1 VDRYQW
7 LIFLHVTGAFL
18 VLGGAVFGGVMN
30 FFALRRERPSEIVV
44 LFRLTR
50 IAVMSVSIGMV
61 VTLVLGLWL
70 VADVD
75 VVHWSDAW
83 VIVALILWVVA
94 NALGGIG
101 GRRERETR
109 ELAERLVADDDA
121 PSAELR
127 GRLRDPMTLA
137 LSWGSG
143 GVVISILALMIWK
156 PGA

>member
-18 VLGGAVFGGVMN
+18 VLGGAVFGGILN

-44 LFRLTR
+44 LFRMVR
-50 IAVMSVSIGMV
+50 IAVVSISIGMV
-61 VTLVLGLWL
+61 VTLALGLWL

-75 VVHWSDAW
+75 FIKWSDGW
-83 VIVALILWVVA
+83 VVAALILWVVA

-101 GRRERETR
+101 GKRERKTR
-109 ELAERLVADDDA
+109 ELAERLAAEGDA
-121 PSAELR
+121 PSTELR
-127 GRLRDPMTLA
+127 TRMHDPLTLA

-143 GVVISILALMIWK
+143 VVVITILALMIWK
-156 PGA
+156 P